1 MGGELIDTLMK
12 RMKQIETDFIC
23 PNQFQSVKSVFL
35 SYALIKVE

>member
-23 PNQFQSVKSVFL
+23 PNQFL